1 MKHLK
6 KNIKN
11 KDEIIKYAYETQR
24 GNSLLLITFFAQ
36 KKIEEKGFMEEL
48 EKNYGIYLDVDNFI
62 IEMNKKLEEIK
73 TYKDLYAYIGSDFGK
88 DKTDMKLIIEAYD
101 KAKEKGYI
109 KPSNN
114 QRIDNTR
121 NFRGGRGFNRGR
133 GNRGF
138 GGRGRGFGGR
148 GNREFRGRIFRGR
161 GRGDGF
167 RGRGRR
173 GYRGRG
179 GFRDRGFNRGRDRPR
194 DRERSRSRSPQ

>member
-1 MKHLK
+1 
-6 KNIKN
+6 
-11 KDEIIKYAYETQR
+11 
-24 GNSLLLITFFAQ
+24 
-36 KKIEEKGFMEEL
+36 MEMI
-48 EKNYGIYLDVDNFI
+48 G
-62 IEMNKKLEEIK
+62 KKLEEIK
-73 TYKDLYAYIGSDFGK
+73 SYKDLYAYIGSDFGK
-88 DKTDMKLIIEAYD
+88 DKTDMELIIEAYD

-167 RGRGRR
+167 RGRGRG